1 MGSKFDVKAR
11 GAVSLYAVDFTTPQF
26 QTFAAKVWDIFPPNC
41 TLACK
46 REQCDSQRKVKGV
59 TRLTSLSGSPREICS
74 WSSFCSSF
82 RAPIDCWFLAK
93 SESSFSPASVKYLEK
108 CSQLRLLAGNSS
120 WESAHISRQSIRS
133 LLFIYIESSGCHD

>member
-1 MGSKFDVKAR
+1 MLSILQHLNFKPLQPKFGTPPVPQIVPWRSKM
-11 GAVSLYAVDFTTPQF
+11 
-26 QTFAAKVWDIFPPNC
+26 
-41 TLACK
+41 
-46 REQCDSQRKVKGV
+46 EQCDSQRKVKGV
-59 TRLTSLSGSPREICS
+59 TRLTSLRGSPREICS

-120 WESAHISRQSIRS
+120 WESAHILRQSIRS